1 MKKQRSLACLTLSA
15 GLALAPA
22 ALADS
27 SPDFFVPPDQCRMTS
42 PECKCADAPFLELF
56 LKDRNRAL
64 DGWDAAADGLDA
76 DGGPRTQP
84 ALVAEFFK
92 HYKAD
97 QRIID
102 QFTACPD
109 FDANG
114 SSTAKFAGI
123 SLSRGG
129 AVIDPCFCQQ
139 FCSEIIDA
147 VAAHEDRHF
156 AFTLEALVDLMTSS
170 MACKLGSLD
179 QSYCDSIDARLLAR
193 SEQYAYAVETE
204 SLGQSLDALQASDP
218 DQPDMEC
225 TWEPLPDMAAR
236 LMAPRPPAPAGL
248 WQRVQ
253 VLADRFWNGSDAS
266 TG

>member
-1 MKKQRSLACLTLSA
+1 
-15 GLALAPA
+15 
-22 ALADS
+22 
-27 SPDFFVPPDQCRMTS
+27 MTS

-102 QFTACPD
+102 QVTACPD

-170 MACKLGSLD
+170 IACSRAPSNTPMRSRPSRSGNRWTRCRPAILTSPTWNARGSR
-179 QSYCDSIDARLLAR
+179 CR
-193 SEQYAYAVETE
+193 
-204 SLGQSLDALQASDP
+204 
-218 DQPDMEC
+218 
-225 TWEPLPDMAAR
+225 TW
-236 LMAPRPPAPAGL
+236 PRA
-248 WQRVQ
+248 
-253 VLADRFWNGSDAS
+253 
-266 TG
+266 